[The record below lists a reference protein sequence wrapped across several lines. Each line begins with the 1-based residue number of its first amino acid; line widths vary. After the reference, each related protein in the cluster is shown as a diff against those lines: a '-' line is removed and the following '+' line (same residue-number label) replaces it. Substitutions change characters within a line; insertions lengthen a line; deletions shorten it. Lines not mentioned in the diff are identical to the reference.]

1 MNEHSF
7 DSVFLCLFGSAMSF
21 YKRFSF
27 VLLCFVAFRHAL
39 VLNCLSGFSVGIV
52 FLRFLLGDNLSL
64 HTGLSRLFLPVGYRF
79 PLCLF
84 VLVLC
89 SFQRAVFSL
98 SGFIFFW
105 IKQWWR

>member
-21 YKRFSF
+21 YNRFSF

-64 HTGLSRLFLPVGYRF
+64 HTGLSRLFLPVG
-79 PLCLF
+79 
-84 VLVLC
+84 
-89 SFQRAVFSL
+89 
-98 SGFIFFW
+98 
-105 IKQWWR
+105 

>member
-7 DSVFLCLFGSAMSF
+7 DSVFFCLFGSAMSF
-21 YKRFSF
+21 YKLLV

-64 HTGLSRLFLPVGYRF
+64 HTGLSRLFLPVG
-79 PLCLF
+79 
-84 VLVLC
+84 
-89 SFQRAVFSL
+89 
-98 SGFIFFW
+98 
-105 IKQWWR
+105 